1 MYRYIVIAAI
11 FFWSTLVFAADWQVV
26 ANTKLGQLR
35 LDKASVSKE
44 GKFTKAV
51 LVYEF
56 NDTQKVA
63 SPPYDVF
70 NRRQD
75 DVLVDCSNPSL
86 GIIASRFFEGDKLV
100 STFELKAADVKF
112 NPSVPETMAEA
123 VFIAVCAAAP
133 VTKP

>member
-1 MYRYIVIAAI
+1 MYRHIVIAAI
-11 FFWSTLVFAADWQVV
+11 FFWPTLVFAADWQVV

-56 NDTQKVA
+56 NDSQKVS

-112 NPSVPETMAEA
+112 NPSVPDTMAET
-123 VFIAVCAAAP
+123 VVNAVCAAAQ
-133 VTKP
+133 TAKP